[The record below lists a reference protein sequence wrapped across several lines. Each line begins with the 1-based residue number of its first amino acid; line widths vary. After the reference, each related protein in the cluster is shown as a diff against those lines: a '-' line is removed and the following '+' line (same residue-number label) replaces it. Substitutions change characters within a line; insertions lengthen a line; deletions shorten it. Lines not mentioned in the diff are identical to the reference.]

1 MTEEVDTLLAIAEI
15 AGVFV
20 GFAAL
25 VTVIAGRSDTP
36 VQRDDTFTLFHV
48 VISSVQ
54 VIAAALVP
62 VVLNHYGLSQ
72 PTVWR
77 VSSGLMFALN
87 WVVII
92 FVNRVTQGYAGAHT
106 RKRAVSVAA
115 WSLEPFVQIPL
126 FFCIIGAWQGLAL
139 AFYLTAIVALLFQV
153 IVLFTDLV
161 TSMIARDRM

>member
-1 MTEEVDTLLAIAEI
+1 MCT
-15 AGVFV
+15 
-20 GFAAL
+20 
-25 VTVIAGRSDTP
+25 
-36 VQRDDTFTLFHV
+36 
-48 VISSVQ
+48 
-54 VIAAALVP
+54 
-62 VVLNHYGLSQ
+62 
-72 PTVWR
+72 
-77 VSSGLMFALN
+77 
-87 WVVII
+87 
-92 FVNRVTQGYAGAHT
+92 RVTQGYAGAHA

>member
-25 VTVIAGRSDTP
+25 VTVIAGRSDTRA
-36 VQRDDTFTLFHV
+36 QYDDTFTLFHV

-72 PTVWR
+72 PSVWR
-77 VSSGLMFALN
+77 VSSSLMFVLN
-87 WVVII
+87 WIVIL
-92 FVNRVTQGYAGAHT
+92 FVNHVTQGYARAHA
-106 RKRAVSVAA
+106 RRRAASVAG
-115 WSLEPFVQIPL
+115 WSLEPFLQIPL
-126 FFCIIGAWQGLAL
+126 LLCIFGAWQGLAP
-139 AFYLTAIVALLFQV
+139 AFYLTAVVALLFQV